1 MKLAACCALLLVL
14 AACNPADVS
23 PGSSPGSSP
32 GAKHS
37 AKMPNLVGKNLQEA
51 QDAIQKLV
59 NDPVYLTTSHDATGR
74 KRQQIDDSHWK
85 VCTQN
90 VPAGQ
95 EIGMKSTIDF
105 GAVKNEES
113 CP

>member
-1 MKLAACCALLLVL
+1 MKIAACGVLLLVL
-14 AACNPADVS
+14 AACGPADEVS
-23 PGSSPGSSP
+23 PSGS
-32 GAKHS
+32 HS
-37 AKMPNLVGKNLQEA
+37 AKMPNLVGQNLQKA
-51 QDAIQKLV
+51 QDKIQDLV
-59 NDPVYLTTSHDATGR
+59 NDPAYLTTSHDASGQ
-74 KRQQIDDSHWK
+74 KRQQVDDSNWK

-90 VPAGQ
+90 VAAGQ